1 MSHARA
7 RRAIE
12 VILTAWTDAQAMPI
26 VFGAEEFSPPE
37 GQLYLRAFLIPA
49 STVCRYLNAS
59 ELEYRGIY
67 QVSIMTPNGEPVSVP
82 ELIIDQ
88 LSALFPLDSRL
99 DRAGFLG
106 QVTAPVEQGPTITDT
121 ARYMIP
127 VSFTYRGSAPP

>member
-12 VILTAWTDAQAMPI
+12 VKLTAWAEDQAMPI
-26 VFGAEEFSPPE
+26 VFGTEEFTPLE
-37 GQLYLRAFLIPA
+37 GQVYVRAFLMPA
-49 STVCRYLNAS
+49 STTCLYLNAS

-67 QVSIMTPNGEPVSVP
+67 QVSIYTPNGEPVSVP

-106 QVTAPVEQGPTITDT
+106 QVTEPVEQGPTIPDPS
-121 ARYMIP
+121 RYMIP

>member
-12 VILTAWTDAQAMPI
+12 VKLDAWADAKGIMIAH
-26 VFGAEEFSPPE
+26 GAEAFDPPE
-37 GQLYLRAFLIPA
+37 GQVYLHAFLLPA
-49 STVCRYLNAS
+49 STTCRYLNAS

-67 QVSIMTPNGEPVSVP
+67 QVSIYTPNGEPVSVP

-106 QVTAPVEQGPTITDT
+106 QVTEPVEQGPTIPDPS
-121 ARYMIP
+121 RYMIP

>member
-12 VILTAWTDAQAMPI
+12 VKLSTWADEQDMPI
-26 VFGAEEFSPPE
+26 VFGAEEFTQPE
-37 GQLYLRAFLIPA
+37 GRAYVRAFLMPA
-49 STVCRYLNAS
+49 STTCRYLNAS

-67 QVSIMTPNGEPVSVP
+67 QVSIYTPNGEPISVP
-82 ELIIDQ
+82 EQIVDQ
-88 LSALFPLDSRL
+88 MSALFPLDSRL

-106 QVTAPVEQGPTITDT
+106 QVTEPVEQGPTIPDPV
-121 ARYMIP
+121 RYMIP